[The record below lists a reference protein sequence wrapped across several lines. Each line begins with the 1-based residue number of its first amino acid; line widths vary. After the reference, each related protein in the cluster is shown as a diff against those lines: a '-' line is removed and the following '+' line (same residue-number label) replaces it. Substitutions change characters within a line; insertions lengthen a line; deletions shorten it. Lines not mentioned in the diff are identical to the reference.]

1 MSYSAIVSY
10 HTNPY
15 TCGVAR
21 FNHSLASTTGVP
33 LIGLDSYLSASGL
46 DVVLLSIKLEEIS
59 APMLV
64 LLAEKLK
71 EGAPQYLLFLHG
83 TNESDLEAEL
93 CRAAIRVFAASAEIA
108 TKVRAVRSDVVA
120 VFAPGAPVLPRQT
133 PVGCTLLTFGM
144 AHKIRSDG
152 YRRLAALMKGDSRT
166 FCLEI
171 STALHE
177 GGTFDEN
184 FFVVGEEISVA
195 FAGNVRFL
203 GFLADAEVSHRLR
216 EVDALVAFF
225 PRGAREN
232 NTTVLSAMAHGCAVI
247 TNLDAES
254 PSWMVHNKTVFNLD
268 RLTSFPDKAILRQV
282 GEAAAVTAAGF
293 NFDQLALILR
303 DSGKL
308 RGQP

>member
-1 MSYSAIVSY
+1 MTYSAIVSY

-21 FNHSLASTTGVP
+21 FNHSLATTTGVP
-33 LIGLDSYLSASGL
+33 LVTLESYLGSSGSSE
-46 DVVLLSIKLEEIS
+46 VLLSIKLEEID
-59 APMLV
+59 APTLL
-64 LLAEKLK
+64 LLAQKLK
-71 EGAPQYLLFLHG
+71 SGVSPYLLFLHATDG
-83 TNESDLEAEL
+83 SDLEVEL
-93 CRAAIRVFAASAEIA
+93 CTAAVRVFAASAEIA
-108 TKVRAVRSDVVA
+108 NKIRAVRGDVIA
-120 VFAPGAPVLPRQT
+120 VFAPGAPILPRQT
-133 PVGCTLLTFGM
+133 PVDCTLLTFGM

-152 YRRLAALMKGDSRT
+152 YRHLAALMKGDSRT

-203 GFLADAEVSHRLR
+203 GFLADAEVSDRLR

-232 NTTVLSAMAHGCAVI
+232 NTTVLSAMTHGCAVI

-254 PSWMVHNKTVFNLD
+254 PPWMVHNKTVFDINK
-268 RLTSFPDKAILRQV
+268 LTALPEKSQLREV
-282 GEAAAVTAAGF
+282 GEAGARSASGF
-293 NFDQLALILR
+293 SFVSLAELLR
-303 DSGKL
+303 NG
-308 RGQP
+308 

>member
-1 MSYSAIVSY
+1 MTYSAIVSY

-21 FNHSLASTTGVP
+21 FNHSLATTTGVP
-33 LIGLDSYLSASGL
+33 LVTLESYLGSSGSSE
-46 DVVLLSIKLEEIS
+46 VLLSIKLEEID
-59 APMLV
+59 APTLL
-64 LLAEKLK
+64 LLAQKLK
-71 EGAPQYLLFLHG
+71 GGVPPYLLFLHATDG
-83 TNESDLEAEL
+83 SDLEVEL
-93 CRAAIRVFAASAEIA
+93 CTTAVRVFAASAEIA
-108 TKVRAVRSDVVA
+108 NKIRAVRGDVIA
-120 VFAPGAPVLPRQT
+120 AFAPGAPVLPRQT
-133 PVGCTLLTFGM
+133 PVDCTLLTFGM

-152 YRRLAALMKGDSRT
+152 YRHLAALMKGDSRT

-203 GFLADAEVSHRLR
+203 GFLADAEVSDRLR

-232 NTTVLSAMAHGCAVI
+232 NTTVLSAMTHGCAVI

-254 PSWMVHNKTVFNLD
+254 PPWMVHNDTVFDVN
-268 RLTSFPDKAILRQV
+268 RLTSVPDRAILRQV

-293 NFDQLALILR
+293 DFDRLALILR

>member
-46 DVVLLSIKLEEIS
+46 GAVLLSIKLEEIS
-59 APMLV
+59 ARMLV

-71 EGAPQYLLFLHG
+71 EGAPPYLLFLHG
-83 TNESDLEAEL
+83 TNGSDLEAEL
-93 CRAAIRVFAASAEIA
+93 CRAAIRVFAASVEIA

-133 PVGCTLLTFGM
+133 PVDCTLLTFGM

-152 YRRLAALMKGDSRT
+152 YRRLAALMEGDCRT
-166 FCLEI
+166 FRLEI

-203 GFLADAEVSHRLR
+203 GFLADAEVSDRLR

-232 NTTVLSAMAHGCAVI
+232 NTTVLSAMTHGCAVI

-254 PSWMVHNKTVFNLD
+254 PPWMVHEKTVFDVNK
-268 RLTSFPDKAILRQV
+268 LTSLPEKSQLREV
-282 GEAAAVTAAGF
+282 GEAGARSASKF
-293 NFDQLALILR
+293 SFMSLAELLR
-303 DSGKL
+303 ND
-308 RGQP
+308 

>member
-33 LIGLDSYLSASGL
+33 LIGLDSYLSASGSGA
-46 DVVLLSIKLEEIS
+46 VLLSIKLEEIS
-59 APMLV
+59 ARMLV

-71 EGAPQYLLFLHG
+71 EGAPPYLLFLHG
-83 TNESDLEAEL
+83 TNGSDLEAEL
-93 CRAAIRVFAASAEIA
+93 CRAAIRVFAASVEIA

-133 PVGCTLLTFGM
+133 PVDCTLLTFGM

-152 YRRLAALMKGDSRT
+152 YRRLAALMEGDCRT
-166 FCLEI
+166 FRLEI

-203 GFLADAEVSHRLR
+203 GFLADAEVSDRLR

-232 NTTVLSAMAHGCAVI
+232 NTTVLSAMTHGCAVI

-254 PSWMVHNKTVFNLD
+254 PPWMVHEKTVFDINM
-268 RLTSFPDKAILRQV
+268 LTALPGKSQLREV
-282 GEAAAVTAAGF
+282 GEAGARSASKF
-293 NFDQLALILR
+293 SFMSLAELLR
-303 DSGKL
+303 SG
-308 RGQP
+308 

>member
-1 MSYSAIVSY
+1 MTYSAIVSY

-21 FNHSLASTTGVP
+21 FNHSLATATGVP
-33 LIGLDSYLSASGL
+33 LITLESYLGSSGSSE
-46 DVVLLSIKLEEIS
+46 VLLSIKLEEID
-59 APMLV
+59 APTLL
-64 LLAEKLK
+64 LLAQKLK
-71 EGAPQYLLFLHG
+71 SGVPPYLLFLHATDG
-83 TNESDLEAEL
+83 SDLEVEL
-93 CRAAIRVFAASAEIA
+93 CTAAVRVFAASAEIA
-108 TKVRAVRSDVVA
+108 NKIRAVRGDVIA

-133 PVGCTLLTFGM
+133 PVDCTLLTFGM

-152 YRRLAALMKGDSRT
+152 YRHLAALMKGDSRT

-203 GFLADAEVSHRLR
+203 GFLADAEVSDRLR

-232 NTTVLSAMAHGCAVI
+232 NTTVLSAMTHGCAVI

-254 PSWMVHNKTVFNLD
+254 PPWMVHNKTVFDINK
-268 RLTSFPDKAILRQV
+268 LTALPEKSQLREV
-282 GEAAAVTAAGF
+282 GEAGERSASGF
-293 NFDQLALILR
+293 SFVSLAELLR
-303 DSGKL
+303 NG
-308 RGQP
+308 

>member
-1 MSYSAIVSY
+1 MTYSAIVSY

-21 FNHSLASTTGVP
+21 FNHSLATTTGVP
-33 LIGLDSYLSASGL
+33 LITLESYLGSSGSSE
-46 DVVLLSIKLEEIS
+46 VLFSIKLEEID
-59 APMLV
+59 APTLL
-64 LLAEKLK
+64 LLAQKLK
-71 EGAPQYLLFLHG
+71 GGIPPYLLFLHATDG
-83 TNESDLEAEL
+83 SDLEVEL
-93 CRAAIRVFAASAEIA
+93 CKAAIRVFAASAEIA
-108 TKVRAVRSDVVA
+108 NKIRAVRSDVVA
-120 VFAPGAPVLPRQT
+120 VFAPGAPVLPQQT
-133 PVGCTLLTFGM
+133 PVDCTLLTFGM

-152 YRRLAALMKGDSRT
+152 YRHLAALMKGDSRT
-166 FCLEI
+166 LRLEI

-184 FFVVGEEISVA
+184 FFVVGEEISAA

-203 GFLADAEVSHRLR
+203 GFLADAEVSDRLR

-232 NTTVLSAMAHGCAVI
+232 NTTVLSAMTHGCAVI

-254 PSWMVHNKTVFNLD
+254 PPWMVHNETVFDVN

-282 GEAAAVTAAGF
+282 GEAAAITAAGF

-303 DSGKL
+303 NSGKL
-308 RGQP
+308 HGQP

>member
-1 MSYSAIVSY
+1 MTYSAIVSY

-21 FNHSLASTTGVP
+21 FNHSLATTTGVP
-33 LIGLDSYLSASGL
+33 LITLESYLGSSGSSE
-46 DVVLLSIKLEEIS
+46 VLLSIKLEEID
-59 APMLV
+59 APTLL
-64 LLAEKLK
+64 LLAQKLN
-71 EGAPQYLLFLHG
+71 GGVPPYLLFLHATDG
-83 TNESDLEAEL
+83 SDLEVEL
-93 CRAAIRVFAASAEIA
+93 CTAAVRVFAASAEIA
-108 TKVRAVRSDVVA
+108 NKIRAVRGDVIA

-133 PVGCTLLTFGM
+133 PVDCTLLTFGM

-152 YRRLAALMKGDSRT
+152 YRHLAALMKGDSRT
-166 FCLEI
+166 FRLEI

-184 FFVVGEEISVA
+184 FFVVGEEISLA

-203 GFLADAEVSHRLR
+203 GFLADAEVSDRLR

-232 NTTVLSAMAHGCAVI
+232 NTTVLSAMTHGCAVI

-254 PSWMVHNKTVFNLD
+254 PPWMVHNKTVFDINK
-268 RLTSFPDKAILRQV
+268 LTALPEKSQLREV
-282 GEAAAVTAAGF
+282 GEAGARSASGF
-293 NFDQLALILR
+293 SFVSLAELLR
-303 DSGKL
+303 NS
-308 RGQP
+308 

>member
-21 FNHSLASTTGVP
+21 FNHSLATTTGVP
-33 LIGLDSYLSASGL
+33 LITLESYLGSSGSSE
-46 DVVLLSIKLEEIS
+46 VLLSIKLEEID
-59 APMLV
+59 APTLL
-64 LLAEKLK
+64 LLARKLK
-71 EGAPQYLLFLHG
+71 GGVPPYLLFLHATDG
-83 TNESDLEAEL
+83 SDLEVEL
-93 CRAAIRVFAASAEIA
+93 CTAAVRVFAASAEIA
-108 TKVRAVRSDVVA
+108 NKIRAVRGDVIA

-133 PVGCTLLTFGM
+133 PVDCTLLTFGM

-152 YRRLAALMKGDSRT
+152 YRHLAALMKGDSRT

-203 GFLADAEVSHRLR
+203 GFLADAEVSDRLR

-232 NTTVLSAMAHGCAVI
+232 NTTVLSAMTHGCAVI

-254 PSWMVHNKTVFNLD
+254 PPWMVHNETVFDVN

-282 GEAAAVTAAGF
+282 GEAAAITAAGF

-303 DSGKL
+303 NSGKL
-308 RGQP
+308 HGQP

>member
-71 EGAPQYLLFLHG
+71 EGATPYLLFLHS
-83 TNESDLEAEL
+83 TNGSDLEAEL
-93 CRAAIRVFAASAEIA
+93 CKAAIRVFAASAEIA

-133 PVGCTLLTFGM
+133 PVDCTLLTFGM

-225 PRGAREN
+225 PQGTREN
-232 NTTVLSAMAHGCAVI
+232 NTTVLSAMTHGCAVI

-254 PSWMVHNKTVFNLD
+254 PPWMVHEKTVFDINT
-268 RLTSFPDKAILRQV
+268 LTALPGKSQLREV
-282 GEAAAVTAAGF
+282 GEAGARSASKF
-293 NFDQLALILR
+293 SFISLAELLR
-303 DSGKL
+303 SG
-308 RGQP
+308 

>member
-1 MSYSAIVSY
+1 MNYSAIVSY

-21 FNHSLASTTGVP
+21 FNHSLSGAIGVP
-33 LIGLDSYLSASGL
+33 LITLDSYLNSSGTA
-46 DVVLLSIKLEEIS
+46 VVLLSIKLEEIDTPTLIS
-59 APMLV
+59 
-64 LLAEKLK
+64 LAQKLK
-71 EGAPQYLLFLHG
+71 NGAPPYVLFLHG
-83 TNESDLEAEL
+83 TDASNLESEL
-93 CRAAIRVFAASAEIA
+93 CLAAIRVFAASAEIA
-108 TKVRAVRSDVVA
+108 TKIRAVRGDVVA
-120 VFAPGAPVLPRQT
+120 VFAPGAPVLPPQT
-133 PVGCTLLTFGM
+133 PVDCTLLTFGM

-152 YRRLAALMKGDSRT
+152 YRRLAALMKGDGRT
-166 FCLEI
+166 FRLEI

-203 GFLADAEVSHRLR
+203 GFLADPEVSKRLR

-232 NTTVLSAMAHGCAVI
+232 NTTVLSAMTHGCAVI

-254 PSWMVHNKTVFNLD
+254 PPWMVHDRTIFDINK
-268 RLTSFPDKAILRQV
+268 LTALPVKSQLREV
-282 GEAAAVTAAGF
+282 GEAGARSASDFSFTR
-293 NFDQLALILR
+293 LAELIR
-303 DSGKL
+303 ND
-308 RGQP
+308 

>member
-33 LIGLDSYLSASGL
+33 LIGLDSYLSASGSGA
-46 DVVLLSIKLEEIS
+46 VLLSIKLEEIS
-59 APMLV
+59 ARMLV

-71 EGAPQYLLFLHG
+71 EGAPPYLLFLHG
-83 TNESDLEAEL
+83 TNGSDLEAEL
-93 CRAAIRVFAASAEIA
+93 CRAAIRVFAASVEIA

-133 PVGCTLLTFGM
+133 PVDCTLLTFGM

-152 YRRLAALMKGDSRT
+152 YRRLAALMEGDCRT
-166 FCLEI
+166 FRLEI

-203 GFLADAEVSHRLR
+203 GFLADAEVSDRLR

-232 NTTVLSAMAHGCAVI
+232 NTTVLSAMTHGCAVI

-254 PSWMVHNKTVFNLD
+254 PPWMVHEKTVFDVNK
-268 RLTSFPDKAILRQV
+268 LTSLPEKSQLREV
-282 GEAAAVTAAGF
+282 GEAGARSASKF
-293 NFDQLALILR
+293 SFISLAELLR
-303 DSGKL
+303 NG
-308 RGQP
+308 

>member
-1 MSYSAIVSY
+1 
-10 HTNPY
+10 
-15 TCGVAR
+15 
-21 FNHSLASTTGVP
+21 
-33 LIGLDSYLSASGL
+33 
-46 DVVLLSIKLEEIS
+46 
-59 APMLV
+59 MLV
-64 LLAEKLK
+64 LLAAKLK
-71 EGAPQYLLFLHG
+71 ESAPPYLLFLHG

-93 CRAAIRVFAASAEIA
+93 CKAAIRVFAASAEIA

-133 PVGCTLLTFGM
+133 SVDCTLLTFGM

-254 PSWMVHNKTVFNLD
+254 PSWMVHEKTVFDVNK
-268 RLTSFPDKAILRQV
+268 LTSLPEKSQLREV
-282 GEAAAVTAAGF
+282 GEAGARSASKF
-293 NFDQLALILR
+293 SFMSLAELLR
-303 DSGKL
+303 ND
-308 RGQP
+308 

>member
-1 MSYSAIVSY
+1 MTYSAIVSY

-21 FNHSLASTTGVP
+21 FNHSLARTTGVP
-33 LIGLDSYLSASGL
+33 LITLESYLGSSGSSE
-46 DVVLLSIKLEEIS
+46 VLLSIKLEEID
-59 APMLV
+59 APTLV
-64 LLAEKLK
+64 LLAQKLK
-71 EGAPQYLLFLHG
+71 GGIPPYLLFLHATDG
-83 TNESDLEAEL
+83 SDLEVAL
-93 CRAAIRVFAASAEIA
+93 CTAAVRVFAASAEIA
-108 TKVRAVRSDVVA
+108 KKIRAVRGDVVA
-120 VFAPGAPVLPRQT
+120 VFAPGAPVSPRQT
-133 PVGCTLLTFGM
+133 PVDCTLLTFGM

-152 YRRLAALMKGDSRT
+152 YRHLAKLMVGDRRT
-166 FCLEI
+166 FRLEI

-177 GGTFDEN
+177 GGTFDES
-184 FFVVGEEISVA
+184 FFGVGEEISVA

-203 GFLADAEVSHRLR
+203 GFLADAEVSDRLF

-232 NTTVLSAMAHGCAVI
+232 NTTVLSAMTHGCAVI

-254 PSWMVHNKTVFNLD
+254 PPWMVHNETVFDVN

-282 GEAAAVTAAGF
+282 GEAAAITAAGF

-308 RGQP
+308 HGQP

>member
-1 MSYSAIVSY
+1 MTYSAIVSY

-21 FNHSLASTTGVP
+21 FNHSLAITTGVP
-33 LIGLDSYLSASGL
+33 LITLESYLGSSGSSE
-46 DVVLLSIKLEEIS
+46 VLLSIKLEEID
-59 APMLV
+59 APTLV
-64 LLAEKLK
+64 LLAQKLK
-71 EGAPQYLLFLHG
+71 GGIPPYLLFLHATDG
-83 TNESDLEAEL
+83 SDLEVAL
-93 CRAAIRVFAASAEIA
+93 CTAAVRVFAASAEIA
-108 TKVRAVRSDVVA
+108 KKIRAVRGDVVA
-120 VFAPGAPVLPRQT
+120 VFAPGAPVSPRQT
-133 PVGCTLLTFGM
+133 PVDCTLLTFGM

-152 YRRLAALMKGDSRT
+152 YRHLAKLMVGDRRT
-166 FCLEI
+166 FRLEI

-177 GGTFDEN
+177 GGTFDES
-184 FFVVGEEISVA
+184 FFGVGEEISVA

-203 GFLADAEVSHRLR
+203 GFLADAEVSDRLF

-232 NTTVLSAMAHGCAVI
+232 NTTVLSAMTHGCAVI

-254 PSWMVHNKTVFNLD
+254 PPWMVHNETVFDVN

-282 GEAAAVTAAGF
+282 GEAAAITAAGF